1 MYLVYL
7 RHVFILIR
15 IEFGTGRV
23 FIPICLNVQRY
34 KNGFSKIYLW
44 WLKDISLPIKSTG
57 FPHNRPYLL
66 NFLKDFT
73 KISFTSFTFTHRMLS
88 INWLPLFNNQIS
100 FTFAPISFTFWEI
113 TFTFRQISFTL
124 QRIRERI
131 LQCRIKKTGRLLWGR
146 PVDYFIRKSY
156 FTFFTLIR
164 YSAIW
169 TAFKAAPFL
178 IWSLTVQKVRPFGL
192 VRSLRILPT

>member
-34 KNGFSKIYLW
+34 RNGFSKIYLW

-73 KISFTSFTFTHRMLS
+73 KISFTSFTFTHRTLS
-88 INWLPLFNNQIS
+88 INPLPLFNNQIS
-100 FTFAPISFTFWEI
+100 FTFSPISFTFWEI
-113 TFTFRQISFTL
+113 TFTFRQICFTL
-124 QRIRERI
+124 QRMRERI
-131 LQCRIKKTGRLLWGR
+131 RQWRIKKQAVSYGDGLL
-146 PVDYFIRKSY
+146 I
-156 FTFFTLIR
+156 
-164 YSAIW
+164 
-169 TAFKAAPFL
+169 
-178 IWSLTVQKVRPFGL
+178 
-192 VRSLRILPT
+192 IL